1 MKLINGFMKGNNLL
15 DKFLLVIYG
24 LLVIILHMNLLTDK
38 ARKKK
43 FYPLHSV
50 STSIAKY
57 NISPIKK
64 SYVIPSVII
73 FHLSV
78 CPLMNLTYKHQTNCL
93 LFCR

>member
-1 MKLINGFMKGNNLL
+1 MKGNNPS

-24 LLVIILHMNLLTDK
+24 LLVIILQMNLLTDK
-38 ARKKK
+38 ARKKN

-64 SYVIPSVII
+64 SCHSISDYFSFVGMSIDEFDI
-73 FHLSV
+73 
-78 CPLMNLTYKHQTNCL
+78 
-93 LFCR
+93 